1 MKRVPLFFQVASLF
15 LVVPSSY
22 AQESVRPQ
30 QPLHAPDG
38 GTIEHFT
45 SIAIPPKADAPFT
58 ATVNTEW
65 IRNLPDG
72 SKITLKNH
80 RSVARDARGRIF
92 EERASFVPDDGK
104 HESAVYQVEIS
115 DPATHERYVC
125 SIAGRVCR
133 VHQYF
138 APASVARAAANA
150 LVKKGGAGVEN
161 LGTQIVAG
169 LETTGT
175 RETTLIET
183 GAIGNESPILERR
196 EFWYSPQLGV
206 NLITR
211 REEVRFNSRENFE
224 VTNVA
229 LGEPDAKLF
238 DPPAGFKIIDLRN
251 PSERPASASASPD

>member
-1 MKRVPLFFQVASLF
+1 MKRVPLFLPVVSLF
-15 LVVPSSY
+15 LLVPLSN
-22 AQESVRPQ
+22 AQESVKPQ
-30 QPLHAPDG
+30 RPLHAPDG

-45 SIAIPPKADAPFT
+45 SIVIPPKADAPFT

-72 SKITLKNH
+72 SNITLKNH

-104 HESAVYQVEIS
+104 HESVVYQVEIS
-115 DPATHERYVC
+115 DPATRQRYVC
-125 SIAGRVCR
+125 RIAERVCR
-133 VHQYF
+133 LQQYF
-138 APASVARAAANA
+138 APAFASPGAVHSP
-150 LVKKGGAGVEN
+150 VKQGGAGVEN

-169 LETTGT
+169 LETIGT

-206 NLITR
+206 NIITK
-211 REEVRFNSRENFE
+211 REEARFNSRENFE
-224 VTNVA
+224 VTNIS

-238 DPPAGFKIIDLRN
+238 ELPAGFKILEM
-251 PSERPASASASPD
+251 PLERPAAASSPD